1 MQDSARGRHSAT
13 AAAAVTVPAAAAATV
28 PAAVAATVPQ
38 KEESLEAM
46 VSQLQADNDRL
57 RAAIA
62 AAVAAPAVA
71 APAQTGRASVLPMTY
86 LNWHM

>member
-46 VSQLQADNDRL
+46 VSQLRADNVLEVLEQLPQQVQLLQQEQQGGAR
-57 RAAIA
+57 A
-62 AAVAAPAVA
+62 AAVHRISA
-71 APAQTGRASVLPMTY
+71 
-86 LNWHM
+86 

>member
-46 VSQLQADNDRL
+46 VSLLQADNDRL
-57 RAAIA
+57 RAAI